1 MVVDNPHARG
11 PRVSEGAKSDQLL
24 ERVVAAIV
32 ASSDGA
38 AIEEAIARARGST
51 SPSPPTTMSTSTSTA
66 TATTALASKLLLLDV
81 LDDTILG
88 ARSGDRPYPL
98 RLLLTHLGES
108 LDGAGFDL
116 ACALNVFFRVD
127 MDDEAKMRLG
137 VETSRLYYRFVRDRA
152 NDPGLVSV
160 LSPLVASL
168 LSGQLERLRFESVD
182 HQKIFDSALHERAA
196 DSDGGSAAI
205 REPLTFLCRVS
216 ATGMVRARATV
227 RT

>member
-1 MVVDNPHARG
+1 M
-11 PRVSEGAKSDQLL
+11 SEGERHEPLL
-24 ERVVAAIV
+24 QRLVAAIV
-32 ASSDGA
+32 ASVDGPAIDA
-38 AIEEAIARARGST
+38 ALAHARAST
-51 SPSPPTTMSTSTSTA
+51 STPASTSTSTSD
-66 TATTALASKLLLLDV
+66 LASRLLLVDL
-81 LDDTILG
+81 LDDDILG
-88 ARSGDRPYPL
+88 AKTGDRPYPL
-98 RLLLTHLGES
+98 RLLFTLLGED
-108 LDGAGFDL
+108 LTGAGFDL
-116 ACALNVFFRVD
+116 ACALNVFFRVE